1 LPAESQEVT
10 RYYFYQADLYNPE
23 ENNTGEDRFLG
34 CNHGIYLVEDE
45 STPDVIFGDILKGL
59 LDDAIAQYEANARA
73 MNVAPEPNRMYYV
86 MKEFYKVE

>member
-1 LPAESQEVT
+1 MT

-23 ENNTGEDRFLG
+23 ENSTGEDRLLG
-34 CNHGIYLVEDE
+34 CNHGIYVVEDE
-45 STPDVIFGDILKGL
+45 STPDVIFEQILKGL

-73 MNVAPEPNRMYYV
+73 ANVEPEPNRMYYV